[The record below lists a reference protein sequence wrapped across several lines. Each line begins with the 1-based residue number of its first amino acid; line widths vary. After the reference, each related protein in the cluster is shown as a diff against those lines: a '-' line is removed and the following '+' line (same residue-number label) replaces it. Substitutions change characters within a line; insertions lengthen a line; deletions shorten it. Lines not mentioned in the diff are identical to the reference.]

1 MVAAPLAV
9 LVGLMLPHCAL
20 PQLTLHVTPAFAESP
35 VTDATMLAVAP
46 VFIDEGGGVLSVTEI
61 AGEAVMVMEAEADFV
76 GSEAEVAVTVT
87 TPVPGTTVGAV

>member
-9 LVGLMLPHCAL
+9 LVGSKLPHGAL
-20 PQLTLHVTPAFAESP
+20 AQVTLQVTPALAESP
-35 VTDATMLAVAP
+35 VTEATTLAVAA
-46 VFIDEGGGVLSVTEI
+46 VASEAGGGVLSVTEI
-61 AGEAVMVMEAEADFV
+61 VGAVVIVIEAVADFV